1 MNNKDNHSTK
11 SNKELIELRSA
22 NTRHFIEEEPPF
34 NIRWGTTIIVVI
46 LIVILIPILL
56 YYQTKLS

>member
-1 MNNKDNHSTK
+1 MNNKENHNTK
-11 SNKELIELRSA
+11 SDKELIELRSA

-56 YYQTKLS
+56 T